1 MDVPAVNGILFIFA
15 CFIFAYIV
23 IMITVS
29 EVTSFNKYMGKC
41 EKSAGENVFTQQFE
55 SGRCVT
61 QIVYLQ
67 KAAQK

>member
-29 EVTSFNKYMGKC
+29 EVTSFNKYMVKC
-41 EKSAGENVFTQQFE
+41 ESIT
-55 SGRCVT
+55 
-61 QIVYLQ
+61 
-67 KAAQK
+67 